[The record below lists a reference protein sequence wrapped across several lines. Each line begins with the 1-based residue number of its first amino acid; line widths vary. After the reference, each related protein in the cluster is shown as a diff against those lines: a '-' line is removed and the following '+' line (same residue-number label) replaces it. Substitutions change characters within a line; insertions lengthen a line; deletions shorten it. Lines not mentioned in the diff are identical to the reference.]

1 MTTESCVLPPVVL
14 PQIIRRV
21 HPRATRLKL
30 RITRGQVFLTIPPR
44 AKNADIER
52 FLQSSQAW
60 LQQHWAQF
68 SEQSTP
74 TASCPDDFL
83 IQSNSLSITILK
95 RKWSVKI
102 NDCQNSTTVNQS
114 HEIFLP
120 KQQPAKHLTA
130 WVLTQSKLA
139 LPKRLDQLAQQHG
152 FQYQSCSVRHAKTRW
167 GSCNQ
172 QGRISLNAG
181 LALLDAKT
189 ADYVMLHELCH
200 TRHMNHSAQFW
211 AEVARV
217 CPDYQAQRNQL
228 KQFRWPEWW
237 LP

>member
-1 MTTESCVLPPVVL
+1 
-14 PQIIRRV
+14 
-21 HPRATRLKL
+21 
-30 RITRGQVFLTIPPR
+30 VFLTIPPH

-52 FLQSSQAW
+52 FLQSSQGW

-68 SEQSTP
+68 AEQPKP
-74 TASCPDDFL
+74 TASSPDDFL
-83 IQSNSLSITILK
+83 IQSNSLRISILNNSLSLK
-95 RKWSVKI
+95 ISENKNSVV
-102 NDCQNSTTVNQS
+102 VN
-114 HEIFLP
+114 EENVIFMP
-120 KQQPAKHLTA
+120 KNQPAKHLTA

-152 FQYQSCSVRHAKTRW
+152 FQYQSCRVRHAKTRW

-200 TRHMNHSAQFW
+200 TRQMNHSARFW
-211 AEVARV
+211 AEMAQVF
-217 CPDYQAQRNQL
+217 PDYQTQRNQL

>member
-1 MTTESCVLPPVVL
+1 MASDSVALETIVLPP
-14 PQIIRRV
+14 IIRRV

-44 AKNADIER
+44 AKSADIER

-68 SEQSTP
+68 AEQSTP

-83 IQSNSLSITILK
+83 IQSNSLS
-95 RKWSVKI
+95 VKI
-102 NDCQNSTTVNQS
+102 LNNSYSLEIDESESSVVVNEES
-114 HEIFLP
+114 MIFLP
-120 KQQPAKHLTA
+120 KNQPAKHLTA
-130 WVLTQSKLA
+130 WILAQSKLA
-139 LPKRLDQLAQQHG
+139 LPKRLDTLAQQHG
-152 FQYQSCSVRHAKTRW
+152 FRYQSCSVRHAKTRW

-181 LALLDAKT
+181 LALLDEKT

-217 CPDYQAQRNQL
+217 CPDYQTQRNRL
-228 KQFRWPEWW
+228 KQFCWPVWW
-237 LP
+237 QH

>member
-1 MTTESCVLPPVVL
+1 MTTESCVPLTVVL

-30 RITRGQVFLTIPPR
+30 RIVQGQVFLTIPPR
-44 AKNADIER
+44 AKTADIER
-52 FLQSSQAW
+52 FLQSSQGW
-60 LQQHWAQF
+60 LQQHWVQFAAQPK
-68 SEQSTP
+68 P
-74 TASCPDDFL
+74 TVSCLDDFL
-83 IQSNSLSITILK
+83 AQSNSLRIKILK
-95 RKWSVKI
+95 KIWSVKI
-102 NDCQNSTTVNQS
+102 NDGQTSTSVNQNQ
-114 HEIFLP
+114 EIILP
-120 KQQPAKHLTA
+120 KQQPAKHLTT
-130 WVLTQSKLA
+130 WVLAQSKRA
-139 LPKRLDQLAQQHG
+139 LPERLDTLAKQHG
-152 FQYQSCSVRHAKTRW
+152 FKYHSCGVRHAKTRW

-181 LALLDAKT
+181 LALLDTKT

-237 LP
+237 AY